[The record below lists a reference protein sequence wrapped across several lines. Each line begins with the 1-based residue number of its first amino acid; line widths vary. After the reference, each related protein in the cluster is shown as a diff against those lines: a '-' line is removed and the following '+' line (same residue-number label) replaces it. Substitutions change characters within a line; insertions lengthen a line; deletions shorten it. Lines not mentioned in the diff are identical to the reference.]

1 MILIFV
7 FVKGESM
14 EFDFFGIK
22 FNLICIE
29 FVDKFVGIDIFMLDE
44 EDEISCEVLKLCFCL
59 INMDLI

>member
-1 MILIFV
+1 MI
-7 FVKGESM
+7 
-14 EFDFFGIK
+14 FDFFGIK

-59 INMDLI
+59 INMI